1 MSRLPKLLS
10 VKTPRPGVL
19 DVVWSDG
26 AHRRIDVTDRLK
38 GHPLVQ
44 ELKDPDLFRK
54 VEIDEFGAG
63 VAWPNGVDFCADA
76 MRIWGDE
83 QLTEYERESA

>member
-10 VKTPRPGVL
+10 VKSPRPGVL
-19 DVVWSDG
+19 DVVWADG
-26 AHRRIDVTDRLK
+26 AHRRIDVSARLER
-38 GHPLVQ
+38 HLLMQ
-44 ELKDPDLFRK
+44 ELKDPALFAK
-54 VEIDEFGAG
+54 VQIDEFGAG
-63 VAWPNGVDFCADA
+63 VTWPNGVDFCADA